1 MIKIILGV
9 VVVAIVAITVFMVLD
24 PNVNLVRINDTSN
37 TTSLDVINDV
47 GSSSLSTAKYV
58 VTIEGEV
65 AKEGTYGFQETP
77 RMADLIEAA
86 GGVTTSADER
96 AYYENVELESGKTYF
111 ISSKYEASNVCS
123 LVELKKVNIN
133 TDDADTLLTISGFTT
148 SVANS
153 IVSYRNE
160 KGQFNT
166 VEDLLNVY
174 GIGNATY
181 RKVRSYVILHA

>member
-1 MIKIILGV
+1 MFKVIIGV
-9 VVVAIVAITVFMVLD
+9 IVVAIVAITVFMVVD
-24 PNVNLVRINDTSN
+24 PNINLVRTTDTSN
-37 TTSLDVINDV
+37 TTSLDIMNDANN
-47 GSSSLSTAKYV
+47 SLSTANYV

-65 AKEGTYGFQETP
+65 AKEGSYGFDTLPTMGE
-77 RMADLIEAA
+77 LIEAA
-86 GGVTTSADER
+86 GGTTTSADSR
-96 AYYENVELESGKTYF
+96 AYYETAQLENGKTYY
-111 ISSKYEASNVCS
+111 ISSKYESGNVCS

-133 TDDADTLLTISGFTT
+133 TDDADTLLTVSGFTT

-153 IVSYRNE
+153 IVSHRSV

-166 VEDLLNVY
+166 IEELLDVY

>member
-77 RMADLIEAA
+77 RMTDLIEAA